1 MPPKTIGIRSLKNRH
16 KNRFCYEYDDT
27 TEYIT
32 PRCPT
37 LAKREYL
44 ERQDITLIYIDWK
57 MYKHFDVE
65 VACGW
70 HEHES
75 STVVEGKG
83 VVIQWNMPIRTDKIN
98 ANGPDIVI
106 KDKKEN

>member
-1 MPPKTIGIRSLKNRH
+1 
-16 KNRFCYEYDDT
+16 
-27 TEYIT
+27 
-32 PRCPT
+32 
-37 LAKREYL
+37 
-44 ERQDITLIYIDWK
+44 